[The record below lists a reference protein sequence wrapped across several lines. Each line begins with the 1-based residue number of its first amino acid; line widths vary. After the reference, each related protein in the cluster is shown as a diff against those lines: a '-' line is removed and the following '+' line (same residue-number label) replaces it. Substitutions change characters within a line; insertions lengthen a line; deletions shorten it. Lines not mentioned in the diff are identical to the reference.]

1 MTKLQLYVRN
11 KFKTQEKF
19 AKSVGINRTMAHN
32 YLTGKTPMTLDF
44 AIIIADKLGCEI
56 QDIHDFVS
64 QEAKP

>member
-56 QDIHDFVS
+56 QDIHDFVKE
-64 QEAKP
+64 EAKP